1 MLKKGHGALR
11 ASRIEVK
18 CASMSWQKQPIVAG
32 ASAAILAALS
42 FGVTA
47 PLVTRAGSGIGPL
60 TTATLL
66 YAGAA
71 ASSLIPFGGTTA
83 GGAPL
88 ERKHAWRLLAMALVG
103 GGLAPT
109 LLAWGLQRTGG
120 TAGSLLLNLEA
131 VFTVL
136 LAWLVYREP
145 IGRRVGAALAFMT
158 LGGALLALD
167 VSGGGASGSTLYG
180 VLALA
185 GATLAWACD
194 NTLSRALAQQDPVRV
209 VAIKGLLGALTTA
222 TLARAFGEALPSWGA
237 ALALFACGASG
248 YGLSLRLYLIAQRR
262 MGAARTGSI
271 FAIAPFVGAAL
282 GLLLGD
288 HAHGLGAAMS
298 ALFFALGLWLHLTE
312 RHRHAHVHQAVDH
325 DHPHRH
331 DDGHHDHVHDPPVSG
346 EHSHHHDTLE
356 HTHEHAPDLHHDHS
370 H

>member
-1 MLKKGHGALR
+1 
-11 ASRIEVK
+11 
-18 CASMSWQKQPIVAG
+18 MSWRDKPIIAG
-32 ASAAILAALS
+32 ASAALLSAVS

-47 PLVTRAGSGIGPL
+47 PLVTRAGNGIGPL

-71 ASSLIPFGGTTA
+71 ASSLIPFGGAAA

-88 ERKHAWRLLAMALVG
+88 ERKHWWRLLAMALVG
-103 GGLAPT
+103 AGLAPT

-145 IGRRVGAALAFMT
+145 MGRRIGAALTLMT

-167 VSGGGASGSTLYG
+167 VTSGSGSGATLFG

-185 GATLAWACD
+185 GATLAWGCD
-194 NTLSRALAQQDPVRV
+194 NTLSRGLSQQDPVRV
-209 VAIKGLLGALTTA
+209 VAFKGLLGALTTGA
-222 TLARAFGEALPSWGA
+222 LACIFREPLPHGSA
-237 ALALFACGASG
+237 ALALFGCGASG

-288 HAHGLGAAMS
+288 RAHGVGAAAS
-298 ALFFALGLWLHLTE
+298 ACCFALGLWLHLTE
-312 RHRHAHVHQAVDH
+312 QHQHPHRHQAVDH

-346 EHSHHHDTLE
+346 EHSHAHHHDTLE
-356 HTHEHAPDLHHDHS
+356 HTHDHAPDLHHDHS